1 VALEPRR
8 LRPNLEPQG
17 DGALPRGEHAH
28 DLQRGDGVECA
39 VEPAAV
45 GDGVYVPAEEDGL
58 LRVAGGSGPEVSSL
72 VAFDLDA
79 VYLIELALEP
89 VAGLDPLV
97 GPGDPAG
104 AVRAAGE
111 VGELF

>member
-1 VALEPRR
+1 MTSSAATVLSAPSSQPPLGTESMCPPRR
-8 LRPNLEPQG
+8 TAFSESL
-17 DGALPRGEHAH
+17 
-28 DLQRGDGVECA
+28 
-39 VEPAAV
+39 
-45 GDGVYVPAEEDGL
+45 
-58 LRVAGGSGPEVSSL
+58 GGSGPEVSSL